1 MNLSRLIR
9 ILLFLIME
17 IVHSNLE
24 DLGFSEEEWYR
35 AGKVTILRAAVL
47 TPYMNEQENF
57 EKYVPKIQAAMQD
70 KLRNL

>member
-1 MNLSRLIR
+1 
-9 ILLFLIME
+9 ME

-57 EKYVPKIQAAMQD
+57 ENMYRKYKLQCKI
-70 KLRNL
+70 N